1 MLPRGKKPEPTA
13 LKLARGTLKPHRA
26 RPAIV
31 PPIDGVPR
39 PPAWLR
45 GQARRIWDAKIAMF
59 TRAGQ
64 SVVGCEGPLAI
75 VCRLEAD
82 IVARWSRG
90 EHVHA
95 ADLNC
100 YRLYCGEF
108 PRTPASQHSRSSPAT
123 PANPFA
129 AHGRRPFGWTP

>member
-26 RPAIV
+26 RPPIV

-45 GQARRIWDAKIAMF
+45 GQARRIWDAKIRTFAQ
-59 TRAGQ
+59 RGQ
-64 SVVGCEGPLAI
+64 SVTGCDAALAI
-75 VCRLEAD
+75 FCRLEAD
-82 IVARWSRG
+82 IVACWRRG
-90 EHVHA
+90 EHVPCA
-95 ADLNC
+95 FLNC

-108 PRTPASQHSRSSPAT
+108 HLTPASQHSRSSPAT